1 MAWRIPDHIID
12 QVRQSTDI
20 VDLIQ
25 SYVPLKRAGTN
36 FRALCP
42 FHNEKTPSFNVH
54 PQKQIFHC
62 FGCGVGGD
70 VFKFV
75 MLRENLNFIE
85 AVRLLARRAGIE
97 LQEEQAPSGET
108 VASASRKELLYQLHE
123 DVCALYQKILASD
136 PRGED
141 GRAYLKKRG
150 VSPDSVKAFRLGFAP
165 DAWDSVLKWATNKG
179 IATDVLEVSGLVT
192 RNEKGNLY
200 DRFRGRLMFP
210 ICDEQGRVIAFSG
223 RVLNPEA
230 KEAKY
235 VNSPETP
242 IFKKGQTFYGLD
254 KSKRALLD
262 AHVAIVCEGQLDLIA
277 CHEAGIVNIVA
288 SQGTAFTER
297 HGRLLKRYVDEVVM
311 MFDSDAAGQNA
322 ATRSVD
328 ALLQAGLSVRVA
340 TVPAGHDPDSL
351 VRKEGADALRRVVE
365 SSRPF
370 LEFYLD
376 YLCAQHDPRSDT
388 GRAAIAKLM
397 AETLAKLPNA
407 ALGYPAVT
415 ATARRLQVP
424 ESVVRSE
431 IRNAARSQ
439 RRDAFT
445 DDDETV
451 GVSDYLT
458 TSRKISTPDRELL
471 HLILSDNA
479 ALRLVAEELSLED
492 LPPSPCRKLITKIIA
507 LHQTA
512 QWRGA
517 ESLQEELTQDD
528 TSAVLS
534 ECLMTE
540 PKHTDRVAA
549 ARECLAA
556 LRETALNTERDV
568 INERLADPNLPPDEA
583 TALLQRLAELRQKS
597 FDSRSMAAHI
607 QRLSPR

>member
-1 MAWRIPDHIID
+1 
-12 QVRQSTDI
+12 VRQSTDI

-25 SYVPLKRAGTN
+25 SYLPLKRAGTN

-54 PQKQIFHC
+54 SQKQIFHC

-97 LQEEQAPSGET
+97 LQEEPATGEAT
-108 VASASRKELLYQLHE
+108 ASASRKDLLYQLHDE
-123 DVCALYQKILASD
+123 VCSVYQKILAAD
-136 PRGED
+136 PRGEEA
-141 GRAYLKKRG
+141 RAYLKKRG
-150 VSPDSVKAFRLGFAP
+150 VSAESVKTFRLGFAP
-165 DAWDSVLKWATNKG
+165 EGWDNVLKWAANKG
-179 IATDVLEVSGLVT
+179 IAADLLEVSGLVS

-223 RVLNPEA
+223 RVLKPDA

-254 KSKRALLD
+254 KSKRALLE
-262 AHVAIVCEGQLDLIA
+262 ARVAIVCEGQLDLIA
-277 CHEAGIVNIVA
+277 CHEAGITNIVA

-297 HGRLLKRYVDEVVM
+297 HGRLLKRYVEDVIL
-311 MFDSDAAGQNA
+311 MFDSDAAGQAA

-340 TVPAGHDPDSL
+340 TVPEGHDPDSL
-351 VRKEGADALRRVVE
+351 VRKEGAEALRHVVQ

-370 LEFYLD
+370 LDFYLD
-376 YLCAQHDPRSDT
+376 YLCAQHDPRRDT
-388 GRAAIAKLM
+388 GRAAIARQM
-397 AETLAKLPNA
+397 AEMLAKLPNA
-407 ALGYPAVT
+407 ALGYSAVT

-424 ESVVRSE
+424 ESVVRAE
-431 IRNAARSQ
+431 IRNAARAQ
-439 RRDAFT
+439 RRDAFAE
-445 DDDETV
+445 DETT
-451 GVSDYLT
+451 GVSEYLSS
-458 TSRKISTPDRELL
+458 SRKISTPERELL
-471 HLILSDNA
+471 HLMLSDNA
-479 ALRLVAEELSLED
+479 VLRLAAEELTLD
-492 LPPSPCRKLITKIIA
+492 CLPPSPCRALITKIMA

-517 ESLQEELTQDD
+517 ESLQSELVQDE

-534 ECLMTE
+534 ELLMTE
-540 PKHTDRVAA
+540 PQHTNRIAA
-549 ARECLAA
+549 ARQCIAA
-556 LRETALNTERDV
+556 LHQSAIDAERDV
-568 INERLADPNLPPDEA
+568 INERLSDPTLPPEEA
-583 TALLQRLAELRQKS
+583 TALLKRLHELRQKS

-607 QRLSPR
+607 QKLSPG

>member
-1 MAWRIPDHIID
+1 MAWRVSDHMID

-20 VDLIQ
+20 VELIQ
-25 SYVPLKRAGTN
+25 SYLPLKRAGTN

-42 FHNEKTPSFNVH
+42 FHNEQTPSFNVH

-97 LQEEQAPSGET
+97 LQEQQASGEAA
-108 VASASRKELLYQLHE
+108 ASVSRKEVLYQLHE
-123 DVCALYQKILASD
+123 DVCAIYQKVLAAD
-136 PRGED
+136 PRGEE
-141 GRAYLKKRG
+141 GRVYLKKRG
-150 VSPDSVKAFRLGFAP
+150 VSPESVKAFRLGFAP
-165 DAWDSVLKWATNKG
+165 DAWDNVLKWATNKG
-179 IATDVLEVSGLVT
+179 VASDVLEAGGLVAH
-192 RNEKGNLY
+192 NEKGYLY

-223 RVLNPEA
+223 RVLKPDA

-262 AHVAIVCEGQLDLIA
+262 ARVAIVCEGQLDLIA
-277 CHEAGIVNIVA
+277 CHEAGIANIVA

-322 ATRSVD
+322 ASRSVD
-328 ALLQAGLSVRVA
+328 ALLEAGLSVRVA
-340 TVPAGHDPDSL
+340 TVPKGHDPDSL
-351 VRKEGADALRRVVE
+351 VRKEGAEALRRVAQ

-376 YLCAQHDPRSDT
+376 YLCSQHDPRSDT
-388 GRAAIAKLM
+388 GRAAIARQM

-407 ALGYPAVT
+407 ALGYPAVA

-431 IRNAARSQ
+431 IRNAARAQ
-439 RRDAFT
+439 RRDTFAE
-445 DDDETV
+445 DAETV
-451 GVSDYLT
+451 GVVEYLT

-471 HLILSDNA
+471 HLMLSDNS
-479 ALRLVAEELSLED
+479 ALRLAAEQLALDD
-492 LPPSPCRKLITKIIA
+492 LPPSPCRKLIAKIIT

-517 ESLQEELTQDD
+517 ESLQDELAQDD
-528 TSAVLS
+528 AGALLS
-534 ECLMTE
+534 ELLMTE
-540 PKHTDRVAA
+540 PKHTDRIAA
-549 ARECLAA
+549 ARECITA
-556 LRETALNTERDV
+556 LRQTALNAERDV
-568 INERLADPNLPPDEA
+568 INERLADPKLPPDEA
-583 TALLQRLAELRQKS
+583 AALMKRLAELRQKS